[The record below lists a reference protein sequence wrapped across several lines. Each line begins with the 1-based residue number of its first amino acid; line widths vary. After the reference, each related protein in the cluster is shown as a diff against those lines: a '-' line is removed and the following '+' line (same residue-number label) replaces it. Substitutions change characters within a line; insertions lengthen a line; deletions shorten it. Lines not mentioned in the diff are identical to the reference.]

1 MTNAQRAMV
10 DEAARRI
17 VSPDVSLAKLQA
29 LYAREEFRIAE
40 IVTSWTSAV
49 EEPPIEVA
57 LRHVG

>member
-1 MTNAQRAMV
+1 MV